1 MFGVEVFM
9 VSTSALVVGCSI
21 GSVVVVWKSVDG
33 CGCSVCGM
41 CVVWIVVLAVVGTFS
56 PAAYDEP

>member
-1 MFGVEVFM
+1 
-9 VSTSALVVGCSI
+9 
-21 GSVVVVWKSVDG
+21 VDG

-56 PAAYDEP
+56 PTAYDEP